1 MAEFDGAWK
10 LPLTELTLPHDE
22 VHVWRASL
30 DQPPSFVE
38 QLGQTLSADERT
50 RAERFYF
57 VRHRQRFIICRGFL
71 RSILGRYMGIEP
83 EQAQFCSGPYG
94 KLALAETR
102 PSVKVTDTPA
112 APSDANTLRFNV
124 SHSQALA
131 LYAFTRGREIGVDLE
146 YIRPVEGAEQIA
158 ERYFS
163 AQESCILR
171 NLPPNERDEQF
182 LLYWTRKEAY
192 LKACGDGLTGL
203 ESMRAQS
210 YNSLAPTGWFIQ
222 HLTPTPGYV
231 AALAVQDQVTMRIAP
246 PRLVYWQWVSPGK

>member
-30 DQPPSFVE
+30 DQHPSFVE
-38 QLGQTLSADERT
+38 QLGQTLSAAERT

-57 VRHRQRFIICRGFL
+57 THDRQRFIICRGFL

-102 PSVKVTDTPA
+102 PTVKVTHTPA
-112 APSDANTLRFNV
+112 APWDDNTLRFNV

-146 YIRPVEGAEQIA
+146 YIRPVEG
-158 ERYFS
+158 
-163 AQESCILR
+163 
-171 NLPPNERDEQF
+171 DEQF

-203 ESMRAQS
+203 ESMRTQS
-210 YNSLAPTGWFIQ
+210 YNSLIPTGWFIQ

-231 AALAVQDQVTMRIAP
+231 AALAVQDQVTIRIAP
-246 PRLVYWQWVSPGK
+246 PRLVYWQWVLPEK